1 MQVLLY
7 NQLNPSKIP
16 GFKKLKGLLE
26 ADDFRSAE
34 VKKVGS
40 NLYRARLDRSN
51 RLLFSLYRY
60 QDQAYALI
68 LEHIAQH
75 AYDKSRFLRRHA
87 RIDESKIPVIGDARQ
102 VETEPLVYLNT
113 QLPTFNLLNK
123 VLSFDDAQQAVYTLP
138 PPLIVIGSAG
148 SGKTALTLEKM
159 KEAPG
164 EVLYVTRSP
173 YLVHNSRNLY
183 YALDYENDAQ
193 DVSFMSFAEYL
204 ASLRVPEGREMSF
217 RDFNQ
222 WFARHRA
229 ASKLKDPH
237 QVFEEFQG
245 VITGS
250 ATNAAYLSR
259 EDYLGLG
266 IRQSIFSASE
276 REQVYDLFLK
286 YLDLMRESG
295 FYDANILSHEYL
307 PLAEPRY
314 DFVVVD
320 EVQDLTN
327 IQLQL
332 ILKSLSE
339 PRHFILCGDAN
350 QIVHPNFFSWSKLKS
365 FFYKQD
371 KREAREAPA
380 DIIRILHNNYRNSV
394 EVTEVANRILK
405 LKNARF
411 GSVDRE
417 SNYLVHSHAETSGAV
432 LLLSDAA
439 SVTRELNEKTHQS
452 THYAVVVMH
461 PEQKAAAKVH
471 FQTPLVFSIQ
481 EAKGLEYD
489 NIILYNFASGDEE
502 RFWEIARDVDPQ
514 ELTAAALTY
523 GRARD
528 KSDKSLEIYKF
539 HINALYVAV
548 TRAVENIYLV
558 ESNPSQRLF
567 DLLGLK
573 PWEGPLALAEQGSS
587 LEEWGQEA
595 RRLELQGKQ
604 EQAEEIRS
612 QILKLKTVPWE
623 VLKGET
629 LRALEH
635 KALQQNDKQAKLRLF
650 EYALV
655 YQDFSRLN
663 ALAETGFRPATQPEK
678 GIKLLNQKYFLPYEL
693 KKNDAMLRQVN
704 QYGVDFR
711 DPFNQTPLMIAAR
724 LGNDEQVNRLV
735 EMAADTG
742 LVNNAG
748 FNAFQIVLE
757 QACMSPHYAAR
768 KLAGVYETL
777 EPDEMVIQ
785 VEGRLVKLDNRLM
798 AFLMLNLMIAMF
810 YTRLGE
816 NVVRSNGGAF
826 SSGDFVDVL
835 QHFPDTVVPERRKK
849 RAYISSILSKNEI
862 DRDDKYNR
870 RLFRR
875 IKHGHYLIN
884 PELAV
889 WVEGEW
895 RNIYDLLSLD
905 ALGYRRREPHHFY
918 AFDPNPHMQDQLDQF
933 KTLVQQ
939 LRDGEEVAV
948 VEYF

>member
-7 NQLNPSKIP
+7 NQLNPAKIP
-16 GFKKLKGLLE
+16 NFNKMKTYLE
-26 ADDFRSAE
+26 ADDFRSAD

-51 RLLFSLYRY
+51 RLLFSIYRY
-60 QDQAYALI
+60 QDQAYALA
-68 LEHIAQH
+68 LECIEQH
-75 AYDKSRFLRRHA
+75 AYDKSRFLRRNA
-87 RIDESKIPVIGDARQ
+87 TIDESKIPVVDNIEQ

-113 QLPTFNLLNK
+113 RLPTFNLLNK
-123 VLSFDDAQQAVYTLP
+123 VLSFDDAQQAVYTLTP
-138 PPLIVIGSAG
+138 PFIVIGSAG

-183 YALDYENDAQ
+183 YAFDYENDAQ
-193 DVSFMSFAEYL
+193 DVNFMSFAEYL

-217 RDFNQ
+217 REFAQ

-237 QVFEEFQG
+237 PLFEEFQG
-245 VITGS
+245 VIAGS
-250 ATNAAYLSR
+250 AIHASYLSW
-259 EDYLGLG
+259 EEYLSLG
-266 IRQSIFSASE
+266 IKQSIFSESE

-286 YLDLMRESG
+286 YLDFMRENG
-295 FYDANILSHEYL
+295 YYDANILSYQYL
-307 PLAEPRY
+307 PLVEPRY

-320 EVQDLTN
+320 EVQDLTM

-332 ILKSLSE
+332 ILKSLSQ
-339 PRHFILCGDAN
+339 PRQFILCGDSN

-371 KREAREAPA
+371 TTDAPPA
-380 DIIRILHNNYRNSV
+380 ELIRILNNNYRNSV
-394 EVTEVANRILK
+394 DVTEVANRLLK

-411 GSVDRE
+411 GSIDRE
-417 SNYLVHSHAETSGAV
+417 SNYLVHSNADTSGAV
-432 LLLSDAA
+432 LLLAGA
-439 SVTRELNEKTHQS
+439 ESVTRELNQKTHQS
-452 THYAVVVMH
+452 TRYAVVVMH
-461 PEQKAAAKVH
+461 PDQKAAARAH
-471 FQTPLVFSIQ
+471 FQTPLIFSIQ

-489 NIILYNFASGDEE
+489 NIILYNFTSGDAE
-502 RFWEIARDVDPQ
+502 RFREITRDVNPEDLTDT
-514 ELTAAALTY
+514 ELSYA
-523 GRARD
+523 RARD

-539 HINALYVAV
+539 HINALYVAI

-558 ESNPSQRLF
+558 ESHPSQRLF

-573 PWEGPLALAEQGSS
+573 PWEGPLNLAEQGSS

-595 RRLELQGKQ
+595 RKLELQGKQ
-604 EQAEEIRS
+604 EQAEEIRN

-629 LRALEH
+629 LSTLEQKALE
-635 KALQQNDKQAKLRLF
+635 QDDKKAKLLLF

-655 YQDFSRLN
+655 YQDLNRMN
-663 ALAETGFRPATQPEK
+663 ALSEAGFRPAKQPEK

-693 KKNDAMLRQVN
+693 KKPDAMLRQVN

-711 DPFNQTPLMIAAR
+711 NPFNQTPLMIAAR
-724 LGNDEQVNRLV
+724 LGNEEQVNQLV
-735 EMAADTG
+735 AMGADTG

-757 QACMSPHYAAR
+757 QACILPHYAAK
-768 KLAGVYETL
+768 KLAGVYEKL
-777 EPDEMVIQ
+777 EPAEMVIQ
-785 VEGRLVKLDNRLM
+785 VDGRLVKLDNRLM
-798 AFLMLNLMIAMF
+798 EFLMLNLMIAMF

-816 NVVRSNGGAF
+816 NVVRSHGGAF

-835 QHFPDTVVPERRKK
+835 QHFPDAVVPARRKK
-849 RAYISSILSKNEI
+849 RAYISSILSKNEV

-870 RLFRR
+870 KLFRR
-875 IKHGHYLIN
+875 IKHGHYIIN
-884 PELAV
+884 PKLAV

-905 ALGYRRREPHHFY
+905 ALGYRRRELSDFY
-918 AFDPNPHMQDQLDQF
+918 WFDPNQYMQRDLQRF
-933 KTLVQQ
+933 KTLVAQ
-939 LRDGEEVAV
+939 LQNTP
-948 VEYF
+948 